1 MPTTVRRGLA
11 LLAMAFGALL
21 LGLAATANDAPVAT
35 TQVLGLA
42 VLLLGVA
49 GTVLVVVGLVR
60 RR

>member
-1 MPTTVRRGLA
+1 M
-11 LLAMAFGALL
+11 LAMAFGALL
-21 LGLAATANDAPVAT
+21 LGVAATANDAPVAT

-49 GTVLVVVGLVR
+49 GAVLVVVGLVR